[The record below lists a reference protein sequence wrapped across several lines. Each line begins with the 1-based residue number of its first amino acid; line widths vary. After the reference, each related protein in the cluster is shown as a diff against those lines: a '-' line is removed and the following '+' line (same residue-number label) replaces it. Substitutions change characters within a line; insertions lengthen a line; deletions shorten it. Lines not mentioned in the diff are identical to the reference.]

1 MGGGNQK
8 VENNI
13 ATFHR
18 IHWYQYFGN
27 KNKTDNF
34 DFRLYWKQETY
45 TGTVPTWSNR

>member
-1 MGGGNQK
+1 MKTKESRFKCENNGGENQK
-8 VENNI
+8 VETNI

-34 DFRLYWKQETY
+34 DFRLYWK
-45 TGTVPTWSNR
+45 

>member
-1 MGGGNQK
+1 MKTKESRFKCENNGGGGNQK

-34 DFRLYWKQETY
+34 DFRLYWK
-45 TGTVPTWSNR
+45 